1 MSKAQPVLKLYV
13 FVLVML
19 VAQVPLNAQTDTV
32 QRRGVDSFLLRQK
45 GLLGDLA
52 KNLVAD
58 TGETS
63 LVHQDIQRNDRA
75 FQRYRGRII
84 RNIRIQPLDFGVS
97 LRDTARA
104 LDTRLTRAAN
114 NLHRKSMDYV
124 IKKNLFFREGEKL
137 YPYLIADN
145 ERHLRDQEFLQDA
158 LIIVTPVR
166 GTRDS
171 VDVTVRTKDVF
182 SIGGGFRM
190 HNLTS
195 MSIEVREDNIF
206 GTGDRFAIRSLYDGD
221 RLRKFGVGSE
231 YIARNIAGTFIN
243 GYVGALNFQD
253 AFNSGNEEETMYYLR
268 FIRPLVNQYTR
279 WTYAFEAA
287 RHFTSNMYN
296 SDSLYRSDWQYKYYN
311 YDAWG
316 GLNMSADKLTGK
328 SYEDRLRKLI
338 GLRFMQQR
346 FSLQPTKFNG
356 AYNWRYADLT
366 ALLGSFSVF
375 RQEYYKTQFVY
386 GFGRNEDVPEG
397 IDISLTAGWT
407 KKAGRERPY
416 MGLDF
421 QRYYFTRKEHYFN
434 FTARIGSYLYE
445 KKLQDIDVLL
455 NLDHFSKL
463 RYMGN
468 RWKQRTFISAGIGK
482 QINKSLNQPLFL
494 KNQYGLP
501 EFDNGERPGDT
512 RITLRTETVFFSPW
526 NFINFRFA
534 PFVFGNL
541 ALFTPEQARFSK
553 SELLSSIGGGLR
565 TRNEALIFGT
575 LELKAYYFPRKNFLN
590 ESYRIEFNSN
600 IRFRYN
606 RQFIKRPE
614 FVSVN

>member
-1 MSKAQPVLKLYV
+1 MPNALPVRKFYV
-13 FVLVML
+13 IVLVML
-19 VAQVPLNAQTDTV
+19 VAQTTLYAQTDTV

-45 GLLGDLA
+45 GILGDLA

-63 LVHQDIQRNDRA
+63 LVHAELQRNDKA
-75 FQRYRGRII
+75 FQRYRGRVI
-84 RNIRIQPLDFGVS
+84 RKITIQTLDFGVS
-97 LRDTARA
+97 LRDTTKG
-104 LDTRLTRAAN
+104 LNNRLTRMAN
-114 NLHRKSMDYV
+114 NLHRQSRDYV
-124 IKKNLFFREGEKL
+124 IRKNLFFKEGEKL
-137 YPYLIADN
+137 YPFLLADN

-158 LIIVTPVR
+158 LIIVTPVK

-190 HNLTS
+190 HNLQS

-206 GTGDRFAIRSLYDGD
+206 GTGDRFAIRSLYDGK
-221 RLRKFGVGSE
+221 RHSKFGVGSE

-253 AFNSGNEEETMYYLR
+253 AFNSGKEEETMYYMR

-279 WTYAFEAA
+279 WTYAFELA

-296 SDSLYRSDWQYKYYN
+296 NDSIYQSDWQYRYYN

-316 GLNMSADKLTGK
+316 GLNMSADKLTSK
-328 SYEDRLRKLI
+328 SYDDRLRKLI

-356 AYNWRYADLT
+356 DYNWRYADLT

-397 IDISLTAGWT
+397 IDMSVTAGWT

-421 QRYYFTRKEHYFN
+421 QRYYFTQKEHYFN
-434 FTARIGSYLYE
+434 FTARVGSYLYQKQLE
-445 KKLQDIDVLL
+445 DIDVLF
-455 NLDHFSKL
+455 NVDHFSRL
-463 RYMGN
+463 RSMGP
-468 RWKQRTFISAGIGK
+468 RWKQRTFISAGFGR

-501 EFDNGERPGDT
+501 EFDNGEMPGDT
-512 RITLRTETVFFSPW
+512 RITMRTETVFFSPW
-526 NFINFRFA
+526 NFLNFRFA
-534 PFVFGNL
+534 PFVFGNV
-541 ALFTPEQARFSK
+541 AWFTPENKSFSK
-553 SELLSSIGGGLR
+553 SELLSSIGGGIR

-590 ESYRIEFNSN
+590 ENYRIEFNSN
-600 IRFRYN
+600 VRFRYN